1 MKPAEI
7 AVIGAGMGGLAAASL
22 LARDGHR
29 VTLMERFAEP
39 RPLGSGLVVQPVG
52 LAVLEA
58 LDLRAM
64 AEGLGAPLTRMLGH
78 AGRRPV
84 LDVRYPA
91 GAPGLAMHRAS
102 LFHVLWSGM
111 QASGVRLVTGA
122 RVTAV
127 PLCPGGRQVETAD
140 GPLGRF
146 DLVVD
151 ASGAGSV
158 LSPLKARA
166 LSYGAVWGHV
176 PWPETA
182 LPRDEL
188 RQRYRRADRM
198 AGILPI
204 GHLPDDPQ
212 PRAAVFWSLP
222 RAALAD
228 WPQADFA
235 AWKAEAAAFW
245 PELAPFLA
253 ALTDRSQMTP
263 ALYGHGTLRRPY
275 AQGLAFIGDAAHR
288 ASPQLGQGANM
299 ALLDAFALALALRG
313 PQEEALPEYA
323 RLRRWHVRLYQA
335 MSAMFTPAYQSGSR
349 LLPPLRDHL
358 LAPLSQVW
366 PMPAVLTRL
375 VAGDLMP
382 PLAST
387 RWPPKG

>member
-7 AVIGAGMGGLAAASL
+7 AIIGAGMGGLAAASL

-29 VTLMERFAEP
+29 VTLVERFAEP
-39 RPLGSGLVVQPVG
+39 RPVGSGLVVQPVG

-58 LDLRAM
+58 LDLRTM
-64 AEGLGAPLTRMLGH
+64 AEGMGAPLSRMLGH
-78 AGRRPV
+78 AGRRAV

-102 LFHVLWSGM
+102 LFHVLWAGM
-111 QASGVRLVTGA
+111 QASGVRLVSGATVTG
-122 RVTAV
+122 V
-127 PLCPGGRQVETAD
+127 PLCPEGRRVETAA
-140 GPLGRF
+140 GPVGTF

-151 ASGAGSV
+151 ASGAGSL

-166 LSYGAVWGHV
+166 LSYGAIWGHV

-204 GHLPDDPQ
+204 GHLPGDAQ

-222 RAALAD
+222 RAALAA

-245 PELAPFLA
+245 PEMAPFLA
-253 ALTDRSQMTP
+253 PLTETAQMTP
-263 ALYGHGTLRRPY
+263 ALYGHGTLRRPC
-275 AQGLAFIGDAAHR
+275 APALAFIGDAAHR

-299 ALLDAFALALALRG
+299 ALLDAYALALALRG
-313 PQEEALPEYA
+313 PLEDALAEYA
-323 RLRRWHVRLYQA
+323 RLRRWHVRLYQL
-335 MSAMFTPAYQSGSR
+335 MSAAFTPAYQSGSR
-349 LLPPLRDHL
+349 LLPPLRDYL

-366 PMPAVLTRL
+366 PMPGLLTRL
-375 VAGDLMP
+375 VAGDLIP

-387 RWPPKG
+387 RWPPRT